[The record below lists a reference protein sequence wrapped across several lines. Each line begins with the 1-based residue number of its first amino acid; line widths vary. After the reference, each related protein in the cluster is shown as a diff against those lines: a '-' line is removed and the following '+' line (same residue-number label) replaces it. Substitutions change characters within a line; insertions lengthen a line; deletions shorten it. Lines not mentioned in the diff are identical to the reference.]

1 MPATLKQGPLGL
13 SCVFSDGRRGEFLL
27 QDVANPHL
35 ARDLLLGL
43 AELIHPHGTVDAA
56 GSVRH
61 YVRAARGMVATLSER
76 GFTAGA
82 AGLRRGQLAE
92 YWMGAGTAREACTR
106 RMLLGFAAAGGR
118 LDAGARELAEGRA
131 YNLQPFR
138 RPLPP
143 YPLEVWA
150 RLTDAA
156 EQAVAT
162 SYRAH
167 RDAVAGAA
175 RGSDPAVGGWELN
188 NLRWLLARTGPM
200 TVFDLAERLEISA
213 GTARRR
219 TGLRDVAGELFP
231 HLDVTT
237 AYLLLFSV
245 YSGIVPDGIDDLTT
259 DDIDWAG
266 DASILLSYVKGR
278 TSTESL
284 TLPRRATR
292 LLEQWLDHSHL
303 LRGFVPAPDRDHLW
317 LGVRQRGH
325 SSVTAGP
332 VHRNLIRRWL
342 ARHGVLD
349 ENGQTL
355 TLHRHRLRTTHESMR
370 ERSTWK
376 GSSRATIDPNHSP
389 QVEGDHY
396 LSATTQAQRDAVEAI
411 IEDAQH
417 DLARR
422 ARPPIVITNEQ
433 TTALARDYPALVTSL
448 RLEAGV
454 LDELVGGHRD
464 VFTAAC
470 ADQLSGLHGPKG
482 KPCPARPWVCLLC
495 PLAVFAPRH
504 APNLLRLKSFFSR
517 QWRQLPNEQFMAVFG
532 PYSQRVGE
540 VLDRYDPAVLA
551 AAALHIGDRD
561 DELPLRPEELT
572 R

>member
-1 MPATLKQGPLGL
+1 MPARLLENPLGI
-13 SCVFSDGRRGEFLL
+13 SCVFSDGRSGEFTLA
-27 QDVANPHL
+27 DAANPQL
-35 ARDLLLGL
+35 ARDLLVGL
-43 AELIHPHGTVDAA
+43 AELVHPHGTVDAA

-61 YVRAARGMVATLSER
+61 YVRAVRGMVTTLAER

-92 YWMGAGTAREACTR
+92 YWMGTGTAREAHTR

-118 LDAGARELAEGRA
+118 LDAGVGELAEGRA
-131 YNLQPFR
+131 YNLQRFR

-143 YPLEVWA
+143 YPEAAWT
-150 RLTDAA
+150 RLTETA
-156 EQAVAT
+156 QRAVDTA
-162 SYRAH
+162 YRAH
-167 RDAVAGAA
+167 RDALAGAE
-175 RGSDPAVGGWELN
+175 RGQDPAAGGCELD

-200 TVFDLAERLEISA
+200 TVFDLAARLEISVDA
-213 GTARRR
+213 VRRQADL
-219 TGLRDVAGELFP
+219 GLASAQLFP
-231 HLDVTT
+231 HLDVTA
-237 AYLLLFSV
+237 AYVLLFSV
-245 YSGIVPDGIDDLTT
+245 HSGIVPDGIDDLTT
-259 DDIDWAG
+259 GDIDWAG

-278 TSTESL
+278 TSAESL
-284 TLPRRATR
+284 TLPRRAVR
-292 LLEQWLDHSHL
+292 LLEQWLEHSSL
-303 LRGFVPAPDRDHLW
+303 LRGFVPVPDRDQLW

-325 SSVTAGP
+325 SRVIAGP
-332 VHRNLIRRWL
+332 VHRNVTRRWL
-342 ARHGVLD
+342 ARHGVVD
-349 ENGQTL
+349 DNGATL
-355 TLHRHRLRTTHESMR
+355 KLHRHRLRTTHESMR

-376 GSSRATIDPNHSP
+376 GSARATIDPNHSP
-389 QVEGDHY
+389 RVEGDHY
-396 LSATTQAQRDAVEAI
+396 LSATTPAQRDAVEAI

-417 DLARR
+417 DLTRR
-422 ARPPIVITNEQ
+422 ARPPIVIADEQ
-433 TTALARDYPALVTSL
+433 TAALARDYPELVASL
-448 RLEAGV
+448 RVDAGV
-454 LDELVGGHRD
+454 LDELVGGQRD

-532 PYSQRVGE
+532 PYSQRVGQ

-551 AAALHIGDRD
+551 AATLQIGDHD